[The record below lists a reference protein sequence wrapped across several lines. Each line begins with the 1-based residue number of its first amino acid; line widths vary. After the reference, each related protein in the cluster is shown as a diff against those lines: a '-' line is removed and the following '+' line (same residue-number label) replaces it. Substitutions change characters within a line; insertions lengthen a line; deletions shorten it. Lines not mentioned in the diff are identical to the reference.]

1 MERKIYSLFLMVG
14 VLLGIGNA
22 FAGEQASI
30 KLPIPFVRDTGY
42 CLDGIPA
49 DLTELAMINLVD
61 PNKTYE
67 LVWYDA
73 QTGGLGSTTPP
84 TVSTATAGVTT
95 YYVSQRDVAD
105 IESESDRARINVEVY
120 DFSLDF
126 DYESKCGG
134 FVQFTNIRTQTSGD
148 EVIAYS
154 WDFGNEKTSN
164 VMTPS
169 MVYAQPGN
177 YQVVLTAKTAK
188 GCEVS
193 FSKIVDVR
201 YFPSLRIVGPD
212 SVCVGDTAH
221 LELIGAPENC
231 SIVWDNG
238 AGTPSLNVSIPVE
251 GPVSYQASMTDEYQC
266 TYNASITMEVVN
278 CESVDTKDNGADD
291 GCKVWTSALTI
302 YVQGAKDVVEV
313 YDLGGRLVERKQTG
327 DDTLEFT
334 MPQAG
339 AYIVKVGKESVK
351 VDL

>member
-1 MERKIYSLFLMVG
+1 MERKIYSLFFMVG

-154 WDFGNEKTSN
+154 WDFGNGKTSN
-164 VMTPS
+164 MMDPS
-169 MVYAQPGN
+169 MVYAQPGE
-177 YQVVLTAKTAK
+177 YQVVLTAISAK
-188 GCEVS
+188 GCEVRL
-193 FSKIVDVR
+193 SKVVEVR

-231 SIVWDNG
+231 SIVWDRG
-238 AGTPSLNVSIPVE
+238 DRTPVINVRIFYEESMNF
-251 GPVSYQASMTDEYQC
+251 QATVTDEYGC
-266 TYNASITMEVVN
+266 SYVASITVVGVN
-278 CESVDTKDNGADD
+278 CENVGTKNNGADE
-291 GCKVWTSALTI
+291 GCRVWTSGLTI
-302 YVQGAKDVVEV
+302 YVQGAKDVVDV
-313 YDLGGRLVERKQTG
+313 YDLGGKLVERKRAD
-327 DDTLEFT
+327 DDTLIFN
-334 MPQAG
+334 MPQKG
-339 AYIVKVGKESVK
+339 AYVVKMGEYSVK